1 MANFIKDDAAI
12 AKAREIAAAAA
23 DLSVSANKLVSSS
36 EASFRF
42 QNGDILK
49 IPAGLAV
56 VVALTGKALDSA
68 IAAGNPQGYYAFQAY
83 VTRGSKEFPIKVS
96 CRQLFTPTVYRKAEP
111 YEDGLFMASLDQS
124 LKRFG
129 EHGAVTCLEGVPYLG
144 DDIEVK
150 LTVEKEVFLPTF
162 ISDDGKRK
170 ALSDAG
176 KTSLKKREDYAMVKP

>member
-1 MANFIKDDAAI
+1 MPSFVKNEATI
-12 AKAREIAAAAA
+12 AQAREIAAAAA
-23 DLSVSANKLVSSS
+23 DLSINANKLIASS
-36 EASFRF
+36 EASFKF

-68 IAAGNPQGYYAFQAY
+68 IAAGNPQGYYAFQAS
-83 VTRGSKEFPIKVS
+83 VTRGGKEFPIKVT

-111 YEDGLFMASLDQS
+111 YEDGLFMASMDQS

-129 EHGAVTCLEGVPYLG
+129 EHGAITCLEGVPYLG
-144 DDIEVK
+144 NDIEVK

-162 ISDDGKRK
+162 ISDDAKRK

-176 KTSLKKREDYAMVKP
+176 KTSLKKRENYAMVKP